1 MTATGKRELPATP
14 KPCPASAPE
23 GQKRKLRTKE
33 AAHYV
38 GLSPSTMEKRRV
50 YGNGPRYTKLG
61 RVVVYDVMDLDAWVS
76 ANSRTSTSDL
86 GA

>member
-1 MTATGKRELPATP
+1 MTVIRKREIPATP
-14 KPCPASAPE
+14 KLCPPLASE
-23 GQKRKLRTKE
+23 SQKRKLRTKE

-38 GLSPSTMEKRRV
+38 GLSASTMEKRRV

-61 RVVVYDVMDLDAWVS
+61 RTVVYDVADLDAWVS
-76 ANSRTSTSDL
+76 ANTRTSTSDL